1 MSVPVGLCEI
11 FFSRSGFWTFLF
23 FVVLLWTPVKGSLRL
38 IGSSQPIVAAPGDDV
53 ILPCRVD
60 PEWDA
65 VGMTVEWSRPDLR
78 PSGPQKR
85 VEYVFVYR
93 FRKTDRDMMMD
104 TYIQRTSLSQDGL
117 RRGDLSL
124 TIRNVSLQDHGR
136 FRCFIPRLGIEAEL
150 LLVVDPNVVSTTATE
165 TVLPRSLIITPT
177 PQEEETSSN
186 GSLRLIGSS
195 QPIVAAPGD
204 DVILPCRVDPEWD
217 AVGKTVE
224 WSRPDLRPSGPQKR
238 VEYVFVYRFR
248 KTDRDMMMDTYIQRT
263 SLSQDG
269 LRRGDV
275 SLTIRNVSLQ
285 DHGRFRCFIPRL
297 GIEAELLLV
306 VDPNVVST
314 TATETVLPRSLIIT
328 PTPQEEET
336 SSNGHWTRFHLCLIV
351 FSFFIICMALIS
363 ICIFRKCR
371 QMQKAFRRPN
381 LRIDT
386 RIGSAE
392 EPVLFPDQ
400 NLNLV

>member
-1 MSVPVGLCEI
+1 MVSSWILT
-11 FFSRSGFWTFLF
+11 FWLFWTL
-23 FVVLLWTPVKGSLRL
+23 VDGSLHL

-186 GSLRLIGSS
+186 G
-195 QPIVAAPGD
+195 
-204 DVILPCRVDPEWD
+204 
-217 AVGKTVE
+217 
-224 WSRPDLRPSGPQKR
+224 
-238 VEYVFVYRFR
+238 
-248 KTDRDMMMDTYIQRT
+248 
-263 SLSQDG
+263 
-269 LRRGDV
+269 
-275 SLTIRNVSLQ
+275 
-285 DHGRFRCFIPRL
+285 
-297 GIEAELLLV
+297 
-306 VDPNVVST
+306 
-314 TATETVLPRSLIIT
+314 
-328 PTPQEEET
+328 
-336 SSNGHWTRFHLCLIV
+336 HWTRFHLCLM
-351 FSFFIICMALIS
+351 FFHSSSFVWLRFPFASLGNAD
-363 ICIFRKCR
+363 KCR
-371 QMQKAFRRPN
+371 KLFVAQTFGSTHGSVLQRNQFCSQ
-381 LRIDT
+381 T
-386 RIGSAE
+386 RT
-392 EPVLFPDQ
+392 
-400 NLNLV
+400 